1 MAASDEALVRGS
13 EARLWS
19 LIEQR
24 IAAGAAGADVAAI
37 DARIWELFG
46 EEWAVVFTDLAGFSR
61 HTERFGIL
69 HFLQII
75 HEKRKLLLPIVAAH
89 CGFLVK
95 ADADSFL
102 LLFRTAASAVQC
114 SIAMQRACT
123 AYNVG
128 RAEEVQVLLCLGI
141 GCGRILRIGEA
152 DVWGAEVNA
161 ASKLGEDTA
170 RAGEILAT
178 AAAVAAAGPLPGIAA
193 VDLGLAVPGS
203 SRNFRLDW
211 QAAEATP

>member
-1 MAASDEALVRGS
+1 MVVSDEDLLRGS

-24 IAAGAAGADVAAI
+24 AQPGADVAAI

-46 EEWAVVFTDLAGFSR
+46 EDWAVVFTDLAGFSR

-75 HEKRKLLLPIVAAH
+75 HEERKLLLPIVTEH

-95 ADADSFL
+95 SDADSFL
-102 LLFRTAASAVQC
+102 LLFRSARSAVLC
-114 SIAMQRACT
+114 GIAMQRAC
-123 AYNVG
+123 AVYNQS
-128 RAEEVQVLLCLGI
+128 RDEEEKVLLCLGI

-170 RAGEILAT
+170 RAGEVLAT
-178 AAAVAAAGPLPGIAA
+178 AAAVAAAGPLPGVAA
-193 VDLGLAVPGS
+193 VDLGHAVPGS
-203 SRNFRLDW
+203 ARNFRLDW
-211 QAAEATP
+211 DASEATS